1 MSTNKAV
8 QCYPQAI
15 QHNQHENPSLGKG
28 QLTRSTGS
36 LLVISCPPTS
46 VDVGVVPLPD
56 VVDVAEV
63 VEVADVAEVAD
74 ADVDVVADVCKTDLK
89 NACV

>member
-1 MSTNKAV
+1 M
-8 QCYPQAI
+8 
-15 QHNQHENPSLGKG
+15 
-28 QLTRSTGS
+28 
-36 LLVISCPPTS
+36 ISCPPTS

-63 VEVADVAEVAD
+63 AEVAD

-89 NACV
+89 NVCV